1 MLKPVLCSLTH
12 CNNVLKSFQEI
23 AQRICDRH
31 IDLLSSNKHFVA
43 LCWNCDRITGIFEVP
58 RRLKGTLESK
68 RLFSRKCSK
77 CSTIH
82 NAEEAWI
89 TIKSYESPFYWAIDE
104 KGILVRVEARLERID
119 EQAISDKE

>member
-1 MLKPVLCSLTH
+1 MLKPVLCSLTD
-12 CNNVLKSFQEI
+12 CDNALKSFQEI
-23 AQRICDRH
+23 AQRICDKH

-58 RRLKGTLESK
+58 RRLRGTLEGK

-77 CSTIH
+77 CSTTH

-104 KGILVRVEARLERID
+104 KGILVRVEAKLERID
-119 EQAISDKE
+119 EQTVSDKE